1 MTQILT
7 PGDDGHKLT
16 QISIACYQPKEGK
29 AEELKVLV
37 KEHIPIL
44 LEQHLV
50 TDRKAIVMVAKNG
63 TIIEVFE
70 WVSDDAIGQAHNNPA
85 VQALWARFNA
95 LCDYVAPGT
104 LEECHH
110 IFSGFR
116 ALD

>member
-1 MTQILT
+1 MTQISVS
-7 PGDDGHKLT
+7 GDKHHKMT

-29 AEELKVLV
+29 ADELKALV
-37 KEHIPIL
+37 KEHLPVL
-44 LEQHLV
+44 YGQQLV
-50 TDRKAIVMVAKNG
+50 TDRKAIVMQASNG

-70 WVSDDAIGQAHNNPA
+70 WVSDEAIEKAHGNAA
-85 VQALWARFNA
+85 VQALWKRFNE

-104 LEECHH
+104 LEECQH